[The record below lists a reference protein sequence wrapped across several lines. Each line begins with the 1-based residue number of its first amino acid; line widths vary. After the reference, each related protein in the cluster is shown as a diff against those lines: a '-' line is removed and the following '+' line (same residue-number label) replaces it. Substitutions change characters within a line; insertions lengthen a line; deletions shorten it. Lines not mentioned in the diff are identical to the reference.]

1 MSYNTDWKKINPP
14 SESMREYYATMFK
27 RNQMKFMRRSV
38 LSPDHLGSEFAYE
51 GSTYKLIGTG
61 TPAEMILENLGDGT
75 CYMVHC
81 DFVTKMILEK

>member
-27 RNQMKFMRRSV
+27 RNQMKFMRRSI
-38 LSPDHLGSEFAYE
+38 LSPDHIGSEFFYE
-51 GSTYKLIGTG
+51 GSKYKLIGTG
-61 TPAEMILENLGDGT
+61 TPAEMIVENLGDGS

-81 DFVTKMILEK
+81 DLITKLILES